1 MKRLFS
7 FFILLVLAVLNC
19 YAEKPLSFH
28 HLQTSISNKDA
39 KVENLSIDIT
49 VNNVTFR
56 MKKIDGGTFTIK
68 GNLDRPTQIVDV
80 EDFYLGETEVSQ
92 ALWVAVMGDNPSYF
106 KGDDLPVEFVTWEDC
121 KLFLKRL
128 NEITHQNF
136 RFALEKEWEYAA
148 NGGNLSNHYQYSGS
162 NNVDE
167 VAWYMDNSED
177 HTHPVA
183 SKKANEL
190 GLYDMSGN
198 VGEWCVSLL
207 DKGDF
212 SIPTNRGGS
221 WYEGKLRA
229 RCDLDYSLGGSKMRT
244 VGLRIAASVL

>member
-7 FFILLVLAVLNC
+7 FFILSVLAAFIC
-19 YAEKPLSFH
+19 YAEKTLSLH
-28 HLQTSISNKDA
+28 AQTNISNKFDP
-39 KVENLSIDIT
+39 KVEKSTIDIS
-49 VNNVTFR
+49 VNNVTFK
-56 MKKIDGGTFTIK
+56 MKKIEGGKFTIK
-68 GNLDRPTQIVDV
+68 GNMVRLTQIVDV
-80 EDFYLGETEVSQ
+80 EDFYLGETEVTQ

-212 SIPTNRGGS
+212 SIPTNREGS
-221 WYEGKLRA
+221 WYEGKLMA
-229 RCDLDYSLGGSKMRT
+229 RCDLDYSLGGSKMIT
-244 VGLRIAASVL
+244 VGLRIAASAL